1 MDQKKPLFEKWKLL
15 IIIFGSV
22 IIAVLTGSGSSK
34 WFHWDRL
41 GTILAGPSVALLCA
55 LLSSKRPISSTLI
68 GCVFTA
74 VFCFVTIILRHW
86 STAHW
91 PVGHIDAKWPV
102 ILSGLLLYICGLGL
116 VFSVII
122 EVARRIY
129 SNKFIPFKKVVKQ
142 G

>member
-1 MDQKKPLFEKWKLL
+1 MAQKKPLSDNWKLL
-15 IIIFGSV
+15 IIILGSV
-22 IIAVLTGSGSSK
+22 MIAILTGSGGSK
-34 WFHWDRL
+34 WFHWDHL
-41 GTILAGPSVALLCA
+41 GTILAGPAVASLCA
-55 LLSSKRPISSTLI
+55 LLSLKKPISNTLLA
-68 GCVFTA
+68 CVFTA

-116 VFSVII
+116 VFSVVIA
-122 EVARRIY
+122 VVRRIY
-129 SNKFIPFKKVVKQ
+129 TNKFMPFKKVVKQ